1 MKRVHVLMLLLL
13 ATSQL
18 RSQVTFS
25 VSTDK
30 TVYRNADSVHVILVA
45 TNNGP
50 TADTLFFA
58 SSLQA
63 SYFIDSFDFSQQF
76 YWTQS
81 PTMRVIPPRETITWN
96 FANPGQSVPPVEVG
110 VHAVIG
116 QVVGHWTS
124 DTLWITVS
132 ALTGTSG
139 PGDKLRKF
147 VLEYNYP
154 NPFNPTTTI
163 TYALPSRSQVT
174 LSVFNTLGQQVAT
187 LVNEIEDTGYH
198 DVRFDASG
206 LASGIYFYRLIAGE
220 YVATKKLVVL
230 R

>member
-13 ATSQL
+13 ATYPL

-116 QVVGHWTS
+116 QVVGHLGHQTRCGS
-124 DTLWITVS
+124 RS
-132 ALTGTSG
+132 ARLLG
-139 PGDKLRKF
+139 PQDLATNFGSLF
-147 VLEYNYP
+147 WN
-154 NPFNPTTTI
+154 TTI
-163 TYALPSRSQVT
+163 PT
-174 LSVFNTLGQQVAT
+174 L
-187 LVNEIEDTGYH
+187 
-198 DVRFDASG
+198 
-206 LASGIYFYRLIAGE
+206 
-220 YVATKKLVVL
+220 
-230 R
+230 